1 MFLIVVD
8 LDKVI
13 FDWFVVLVCVDSYVI
28 WVNSKVMEI
37 VGIIKDILLFVGGEI
52 IKDVDGNFIG
62 VFIDNVL

>member
-1 MFLIVVD
+1 M
-8 LDKVI
+8 DKVI